1 VAVTPVRVRLR
12 LGRLSAYWVIVC
24 AAVVAAAACSSA
36 ESTSGPEPDDAVA
49 VVSFN
54 IHHGAGVDGNV
65 DLDRVA
71 SAIRA
76 TGADIVGLQE
86 VDRHFDQRSQYQ
98 DQIEELAELLDMR
111 SAFGASID
119 LDPSAGSTSRRQ
131 YGNAVLSRHPITSH
145 TTTPLPT
152 GDASEPRTAL
162 TATIDAPGGPL
173 KVVVSHFS
181 VDPDQERR
189 DQAAA
194 LNQLVG
200 DTPERTIVLVD
211 ANAGPDSQTLA
222 ALLGPLVDAWSVESG
237 SGYTQPADD
246 PRRRIDFV
254 LTSPDLEPVSAQVPD
269 TDASDHLPVSVVLEA
284 PRPSG

>member
-1 VAVTPVRVRLR
+1 VGVISLRAGLR
-12 LGRLSAYWVIVC
+12 LGHISAYWVILC
-24 AAVVAAAACSSA
+24 AAVVVAAACSTA

-71 SAIRA
+71 NAIRP

-98 DQIEELAELLDMR
+98 DQVDELAELLDMH
-111 SAFGASID
+111 SAFGAAID
-119 LDPSAGSTSRRQ
+119 LDPPAGSTSRRQ
-131 YGNAVLSRHPITSH
+131 YGNAVLSRYPIVSYTA
-145 TTTPLPT
+145 TPLPT

-173 KVVVSHFS
+173 EVVVSHFS
-181 VDPDQERR
+181 VDPDQERQ
-189 DQAAA
+189 DQAAMLA
-194 LNQLVG
+194 QLIG

-222 ALLGPLVDAWSVESG
+222 ALLGPLIDAWSVG
-237 SGYTQPADD
+237 YGRGYTQPADE

-254 LTSPDLEPVSAQVPD
+254 LTSPDLEPVSAQVLD
-269 TDASDHLPVSVVLEA
+269 TDASDHLPVSVVLDA
-284 PRPSG
+284 PGPSG